1 MSKAL
6 NVWTTPAPLKGDEFQ
21 VWLHNDTALRMH
33 RREEA
38 VLFVSHKDLDRIDHR
53 AGDGILSDV
62 TEDFCMDWMNMR
74 SHSLPPQFI
83 PEAVKRCLPEW
94 EEINSAKRA
103 LQLEAAE

>member
-1 MSKAL
+1 MKAPSA
-6 NVWTTPAPLKGDEFQ
+6 WTTPAPLSGDEYQ
-21 VWLHNDTALRMH
+21 VWLHNDRGERMH

-38 VLFVSHKDLDRIDHR
+38 VWFVSHKDLDRIDHR
-53 AGDGILSDV
+53 AGDGILTDA
-62 TEDFCMDWMNMR
+62 TEDFCMDWMNMQ
-74 SHSLPPQFI
+74 SHYLAPQFI